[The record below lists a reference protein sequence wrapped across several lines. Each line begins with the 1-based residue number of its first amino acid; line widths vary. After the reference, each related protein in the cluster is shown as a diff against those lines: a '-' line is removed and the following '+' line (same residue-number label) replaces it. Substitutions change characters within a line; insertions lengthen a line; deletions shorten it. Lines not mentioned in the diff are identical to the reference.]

1 MFRITELAHDA
12 VVNTPTFVVSLRRSE
27 YLKNGKKPTREQRR
41 IISKNNLDPHEWLV
55 CKALP
60 DELEI
65 VNKTTNE
72 LLRISNVLR

>member
-1 MFRITELAHDA
+1 MFYITELAHDS
-12 VVNTPTFVVSLRRSE
+12 VVSTQTFVVSLRRSE

-41 IISKNNLDPHEWLV
+41 IISNNKLDSHEWLV
-55 CKALP
+55 CKVLG

-72 LLRISNVLR
+72 IMRISNVLR

>member
-1 MFRITELAHDA
+1 MFSITELAHDS
-12 VVNTPTFVVSLRRSE
+12 VVSTQTFVVSLRRSK

-41 IISKNNLDPHEWLV
+41 IISNNKLDSHEWLV
-55 CKALP
+55 CKVLS

-72 LLRISNVLR
+72 IMRISNVLR